1 MCKNGEWQQ
10 VTVDDWFPC
19 IQSSTGDNNWEPVF
33 SMTNKNE
40 LWLMILE
47 KAFAKL
53 NGGSYLSLRCGFAH
67 EALQDLTGCPT
78 LSYDM
83 STAHVMQL
91 IHSNQFWPLIQKYL

>member
-1 MCKNGEWQQ
+1 LCKNGEWQQ

-19 IQSSTGDNNWEPVF
+19 VQAGGKENLFEPAF
-33 SMTNKNE
+33 SLTKNKE

-53 NGGSYLSLRCGFAH
+53 NGSYLALRSGYTH

-78 LSYDM
+78 LNYDL
-83 STAHVMQL
+83 TT
-91 IHSNQFWPLIQKYL
+91 